1 MPLLLNK
8 ILPKR
13 RLVKYYKKNTE
24 ILSNYIQI
32 GYLWRA
38 KNINKT
44 KKPGFM
50 KLSHLA
56 ETLIGSE
63 IIKLAGE
70 IKEKMAKGDKIYNFT
85 IGDFDPKVFPIPV
98 EFEQE
103 IIAAYKEHYTNY
115 PPADG
120 IPELRKAVGGFIAE
134 REGLDYDPAKEIVI
148 SCGGRP
154 IIYATYRTIVDR
166 GEKVIYA
173 TPSWNNNHYTHF
185 LEAEHVVLETTPEND
200 FMPTAAE
207 LKPLLKGA
215 TLLALCS
222 PQNPTGTTF
231 GKKQLEEICDLVIA
245 ENKSRGADEKPLYIM
260 YDQMYWVLTFGET
273 HHYNPVSLRP
283 ELRDYTIFIDGMS
296 KAFAATGVRVGWA
309 LGPAHVIGKMKSIL
323 SHVGAWSPMAEQ
335 KAAAR
340 YLVQKEN
347 VDKYLQHFKAE
358 VEERL
363 VKIYEGFANLKKDGH
378 AVDCIAPQAAIY
390 LTIKLDLHGKTT
402 ADGKVLDTQ
411 AAVTSYILDEAKLA
425 VVPFY
430 AFGAAKDSPWY
441 RLSVGT
447 CVKEEIPAMLKQ
459 LKVALEKLK

>member
-1 MPLLLNK
+1 
-8 ILPKR
+8 
-13 RLVKYYKKNTE
+13 
-24 ILSNYIQI
+24 
-32 GYLWRA
+32 
-38 KNINKT
+38 
-44 KKPGFM
+44 M

-70 IKEKMAKGDKIYNFT
+70 IKEKMAKGEKIYNFT

-103 IIAAYKEHYTNY
+103 ITKAYQEHYTNY

-120 IPELRKAVGGFIAE
+120 ILELRKAVGGFIHE
-134 REGLDYDPAKEIVI
+134 REGLNYDPTSEIVI

-154 IIYATYRTIVDR
+154 IIYATYRTLVDR

-185 LEAEHVVLETTPEND
+185 LEAEHVVLETTPGNN

-231 GKKQLEEICDLVIA
+231 GKQQLEEICDLVLE
-245 ENKSRGADEKPLYIM
+245 ENKSRGDDEKPLFVM
-260 YDQMYWVLTFGET
+260 FDQMYWVLTFGDT
-273 HHYNPVSLRP
+273 VHYNPVSLRP
-283 ELRDYTIFIDGMS
+283 EMKKYTIFIDGMS
-296 KAFAATGVRVGWA
+296 KAFASTGVRVGWA
-309 LGPAHVIGKMKSIL
+309 LGPANVIGKMKAIL

-340 YLVQKEN
+340 YLVQREN
-347 VDKYLQHFKAE
+347 VDKYLSHFKSE
-358 VEERL
+358 IEERL
-363 VKIYEGFANLKKDGH
+363 VKIYEGFNKLKAAGH
-378 AVDCIAPQAAIY
+378 QVDAIAPQAAIY
-390 LTIKLDLHGKTT
+390 LTIKLDLVGKKT
-402 ADGKVLDTQ
+402 ADGTELKDQ
-411 AAVTSYILDEAKLA
+411 AAVTSYILNEAKLGI
-425 VVPFY
+425 VPFN
-430 AFGAAKDSPWY
+430 AFGAAKTSPWY

-447 CVKEEIPAMLKQ
+447 CVKEEIPAMLSALQ
-459 LKVALEKLK
+459 AALEKLN